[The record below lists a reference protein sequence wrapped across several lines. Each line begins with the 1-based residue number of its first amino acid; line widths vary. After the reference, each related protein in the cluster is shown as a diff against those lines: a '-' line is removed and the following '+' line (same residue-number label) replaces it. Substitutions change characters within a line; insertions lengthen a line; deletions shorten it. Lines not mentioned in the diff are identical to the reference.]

1 MYLNLKYK
9 QVDFKWKYGLYFG
22 KNKYSFHF
30 FKY

>member
-9 QVDFKWKYGLYFG
+9 QVDFEWKYGLYFV
-22 KNKYSFHF
+22 KNKYLFHF